1 LKILLITNLCSPYRV
16 GLFELLHKMYDI
28 RFLFFSSGEESYYD
42 GERLLGDFRG
52 GYLKGFN
59 LLPKV
64 RINPGLIRE
73 LLFSGYTHLVKC
85 INGPVPLLASFLI
98 AKLRG
103 KKFILWTGI
112 WNHPDTL
119 FHRISFPFTKF
130 LYRQS
135 DAIVVYG
142 SHVKRYL
149 VSLGIPAEKVAIGW
163 QVQDNAKFERI
174 ATEEEKRSLRE
185 ALGIHTRRVILFVG
199 RLVDQK
205 GIRLL
210 LQAFRAIGND
220 DVSLLLV
227 GRGPLE
233 EVLKNEASVS
243 GRVFLV
249 PRVPGEELYR
259 YYAITDIFVLPSV
272 TTNTIK
278 ETWGFVVNEAMCQG
292 CAIVT
297 SDAVGA
303 GVGGLVEEGVNGYVV
318 PENDVPALADAL
330 RKILSDEERLTRM
343 KKASKEIIKNWTYP
357 KMAAGFSEALRIAD
371 GDIVGGCK
379 SVGKVGHG

>member
-1 LKILLITNLCSPYRV
+1 M
-16 GLFELLHKMYDI
+16 GLFELLNKMYDI

-52 GYLKGFN
+52 GYVNGFN

-98 AKLRG
+98 AKLRR

-119 FHRISFPFTKF
+119 FHRISFPLTKF
-130 LYRQS
+130 LYRHS

-149 VSLGIPAEKVAIGW
+149 VSLGIPAEKIAIGW

-185 ALGIHTRRVILFVG
+185 ALGIRTRRVILFIG

-210 LQAFRAIGND
+210 IQAFRSIGSD
-220 DVSLLLV
+220 DISLLLI

-233 EVLKNEASVS
+233 EYLKKETSATN
-243 GRVFLV
+243 RIFHV
-249 PRVPGEELYR
+249 PSVPGEELYR
-259 YYAITDIFVLPSV
+259 YYGITDILVLPSV
-272 TTNTIK
+272 TTDTIK

-303 GVGGLVEEGVNGYVV
+303 GVGGLVEEGANGYVV
-318 PENDVPALADAL
+318 PENNVPALADAL
-330 RKILSDEERLTRM
+330 RKILSDEELLNRM
-343 KKASKEIIKNWTYP
+343 KKASKEIIKDWTYP
-357 KMAAGFSEALRIAD
+357 KMAAGFSEALRVAD
-371 GDIVGGCK
+371 GDILRERKSPGNVGLG
-379 SVGKVGHG
+379 